1 MLILGPPGTGKTHY
15 LSNKI
20 IPSLEGSVCVLSF
33 TKAGAKEISD
43 RLDGKGNFV
52 GTIHSFCFRELDMI
66 KQQVFDDRS
75 SFMQIA
81 GGKQVAKYL
90 DAYDYFRN
98 TGENLNVDRGGYDSI
113 VNHYEKFKDEKGQLD
128 FTDMLEFCLNI
139 ELSPYDYVVIDEA
152 QDLTPLQWKV
162 VNKIPC
168 KEIIAAGDDD
178 QGIFSWAGADVMRM
192 RSVEGEKIVLDQS
205 YRIPKDILLYS
216 KKVLERIHDREIKEY
231 KPTKEKGEVTFL
243 ASIHELIRYQ
253 GNITILVRDNYLKRS
268 AEDFLMRVMI
278 PIKRILDGKYKKA
291 FDKGLPVPIKY
302 RIYFEKIKD
311 IKWTWDIRTI
321 HTSKGLEWDNVAVM
335 ATYSG
340 KVESG
345 CVYQQG
351 RDAEARNWYVAVT
364 RAKKNLFIIGHNKF
378 LPYWRGEK

>member
-15 LSNKI
+15 LSNTVV
-20 IPSLEGSVCVLSF
+20 PSLDGKVCVLSF
-33 TKAGAKEISD
+33 TKAGAKEIAD

-52 GTIHSFCFRELDMI
+52 GTIHSFCFHELEMI
-66 KQQVFDDRS
+66 SQQVFDDRS
-75 SFMQIA
+75 SFLQTA
-81 GGKQVAKYL
+81 GGKHVEKYL
-90 DAYDYFRN
+90 DAYDIHRN
-98 TGENLNVDRGGYDSI
+98 TGEIPEINQGPYHTI
-113 VNHYEKFKDEKGQLD
+113 VKNYEKFKDEKGQLD
-128 FTDMLEFCLNI
+128 FTDMITFCLNKDLT
-139 ELSPYDYVVIDEA
+139 EYDYVIIDEA
-152 QDLTPLQWKV
+152 QDLTPLQWKL

-192 RSVEGEKIVLDQS
+192 RSVGGEKIVLDQS
-205 YRIPKDILLYS
+205 YRVPKNILLYS
-216 KKVLERIHDREIKEY
+216 KKVLERIHEREVKEY
-231 KPTKEKGEVTFL
+231 RPTDEEGSVQFL
-243 ASIHELIRYQ
+243 ASIHGLVKYQ
-253 GNITILVRDNYLKRS
+253 GNITILVRDNYLKKS
-268 AEDFLMRVMI
+268 VEDFLMNSMIPLRRVM
-278 PIKRILDGKYKKA
+278 KGKYKKA
-291 FDKGLPVPIKY
+291 HDKGLPVPIKY
-302 RIYFEKIKD
+302 RIYFNRTD
-311 IKWTWDIRTI
+311 SCDWSWDVRTI

-378 LPYWRGEK
+378 LPYWRSE

>member
-15 LSNKI
+15 LSNTVV
-20 IPSLEGSVCVLSF
+20 PSLGGTVCVLSF

-52 GTIHSFCFRELDMI
+52 GTIHSFCFGELEMI

-75 SFMQIA
+75 KFLQIA
-81 GGKQVAKYL
+81 GGKHVEKYL
-90 DAYDYFRN
+90 DAYDVYRN
-98 TGENLNVDRGGYDSI
+98 TGDMPEIERGSYDAI
-113 VNHYEKFKDEKGQLD
+113 VRNYEKFKDDKGQLD
-128 FTDMLEFCLNI
+128 FTDMLTYCLNRD
-139 ELSPYDYVVIDEA
+139 LTAYDYVVIDEA
-152 QDLTPLQWKV
+152 QDLTPLQWKI
-162 VNKIPC
+162 VNQIPC

-178 QGIFSWAGADVMRM
+178 QGIFAWAGADVMRM
-192 RSVEGEKIVLDQS
+192 RSVGGEKIVLDQS
-205 YRIPKDILLYS
+205 YRIPKNILLYS
-216 KKVLERIHDREIKEY
+216 KKVLERIHNREPKEY
-231 KPTKEKGEVTFL
+231 KPTKEEGSVKFL
-243 ASIHELIRYQ
+243 SSIHELLRYQ

-268 AEDFLMRVMI
+268 VEDFLMRVMT
-278 PIKRILDGKYKKA
+278 PLKRVMTGKYKKA
-291 FDKGLPVPIKY
+291 HDKGLPVPIKY
-302 RIYFEKIKD
+302 RIYFDKTSQYD
-311 IKWTWDIRTI
+311 WSYDVRTI

-345 CVYQQG
+345 CVYQDG

-378 LPYWRGEK
+378 LPYWRSE